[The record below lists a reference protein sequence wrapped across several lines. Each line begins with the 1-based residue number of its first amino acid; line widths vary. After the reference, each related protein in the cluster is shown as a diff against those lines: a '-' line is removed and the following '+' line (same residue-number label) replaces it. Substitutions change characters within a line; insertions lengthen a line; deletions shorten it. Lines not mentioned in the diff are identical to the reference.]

1 MSSIPLRL
9 NALGNVEISS
19 ASGVINHNSEVV
31 HNHANDSVLADLKA
45 LKSSLANGDLFKWDG
60 TNVVAQASS
69 DFANASDLPN
79 YVASADQYIQSVS
92 APLSVTANELSI
104 DLNSYAL
111 ASELSAKAS
120 QADLDTLQGVVDGK
134 ASQSALDDVVQD
146 VTDANTAISTK
157 LNSADQFIQSV
168 AAPLSVSGSELS
180 VDLSNYL
187 TSADISDK
195 LDTANL
201 SGAIS
206 DLSTLEVGAD
216 AVFKHAVKQE
226 KVKTT
231 AYSTYNV
238 APNNEI
244 YAFAGSDDKVY
255 NIKCCAVYRKAD
267 NSISGKIEYDGLW
280 IRTNG
285 AFTVMH
291 NSQSLLG
298 GCVGHELVLENSAG
312 QLSVKVQGSQSS
324 GVGSSGQ
331 CSVHSEFIEC

>member
-1 MSSIPLRL
+1 MSGIPLRL
-9 NALGNVEISS
+9 SGLGNVEISS
-19 ASGVINHNSEVV
+19 SSGVVNYNSEVV
-31 HNHANDSVLADLKA
+31 HHHHNDSVLADLKG
-45 LKSSLANGDLFKWDG
+45 LKSSLANGDLFKWNG
-60 TNVVAQASS
+60 TNVVAHASS
-69 DFANASDLPN
+69 DFIATSDLQN
-79 YVASADQYIQSVS
+79 YVTSADEYIQSVS
-92 APLSVTANELSI
+92 APLSVTAHELSI

-111 ASELSAKAS
+111 SADLSAKAS
-120 QADLDTLQGVVDGK
+120 QSDLDTLQGEVNGK
-134 ASQSALDDVVQD
+134 ASQGDLDNVVQD

-168 AAPLSVSGSELS
+168 SAPFSVVGSELS
-180 VDLSNYL
+180 ADLSNYL
-187 TSADISDK
+187 TSADVSDK
-195 LDTANL
+195 LDTADL
-201 SGAIS
+201 SSAIS

-231 AYSTYNV
+231 AYSDYNV

-244 YAFAGSDDKVY
+244 YAFAGSNDKVY

-280 IRTNG
+280 IRTAG

-312 QLSVKVQGSQSS
+312 QLSVKVQGSQSA